1 MTKEFKTELVN
12 FQELDGS
19 SGQTRSAELA
29 RHVATL
35 FAFTSDRCSDEQVQ
49 TYDGVLLRL
58 IGMVE
63 VEVRRHVAEQLA
75 SLKRGPG
82 QTIRTLAEDEI
93 TVAAPILRESPVL
106 NDEDLTRIAAA
117 SGHGHL
123 FAIAQRGSL
132 SEGVTEVL
140 VERGDLQVKRQLAG
154 NAGAAFSDET
164 LMRLIGEG
172 AADATIQL
180 SLSDRADLA
189 EHHIRKL
196 VSVASDEVR
205 RKLLGRGESRDAE
218 RLPDVNDLVAQRIT
232 NEYWLSRYDFEGA
245 CKRVLLLGKRGMVN
259 EATLRRF
266 AAEDAFPEA
275 VAAFAW
281 MTRCGVEEASHWM
294 VRTDPEPFVIVAR
307 AAGLSAI
314 TVSLLLSVGPWRQRL
329 TAEAR
334 KDALRS
340 FERMSVSEAKRRI
353 AHWSNV
359 VLN

>member
-19 SGQTRSAELA
+19 TGQSRSAELA

-35 FAFTSDRCSDEQVQ
+35 FAFTSDRCSDAQVQ

-63 VEVRRHVAEQLA
+63 VEVRRYVAEQLA

-82 QTIRTLAEDEI
+82 ATIRSLAEDEI
-93 TVAAPILRESPVL
+93 SVAGPILRESPVL
-106 NDEDLTRIAAA
+106 ADADLLEIAEKNG
-117 SGHGHL
+117 SGHL

-132 SEGVTEVL
+132 SSGVTDVL

-180 SLSDRADLA
+180 SLSDRGDLA

-205 RKLLGRGESRDAE
+205 RKLLGQGETNQAD
-218 RLPDVNDLVAQRIT
+218 RLGDVNDVVAQRIT
-232 NEYWLSRYDFEGA
+232 NEYWLSRYDFETA

-259 EATLRRF
+259 EASLRRF

-275 VAAFAW
+275 VACFAW
-281 MTRCGVEEASHWM
+281 MVRCGVEEASHWM
-294 VRTDPEPFVIVAR
+294 VRADPEPFVVVAR

-314 TVSLLLSVGPWRQRL
+314 TVSSLLSVGPWRQRL
-329 TAEAR
+329 TPEARAEAMR
-334 KDALRS
+334 V
-340 FERMSVSEAKRRI
+340 FERMSTGEAKRRI
-353 AHWSNV
+353 AHWSHV